1 VALNAAFVPRENA
14 MLVSDWS
21 FRQAAILLEKLVRRV
36 PGGTEREEL
45 ARRLTREAE
54 PLTFAAECL
63 RWFRWTEKDKE
74 TERLLPA
81 EVEEDIRR
89 TVAERVQASAAQEP
103 LYRRFIDDAP
113 YLLWIWATSG
123 MKGEVREY
131 LRHRFDSDPAEI
143 DEFLA
148 VYVGM
153 AWGMESGLPHKSD
166 FQRDAYDSI
175 SKLIEPEF
183 LFEKLRTQ
191 YGAELDSPDYYQ
203 HRRGALGRRIACQFA
218 FIHLSV
224 KKEMEQKA
232 KEEGGTESN

>member
-1 VALNAAFVPRENA
+1 
-14 MLVSDWS
+14 M
-21 FRQAAILLEKLVRRV
+21 
-36 PGGTEREEL
+36 
-45 ARRLTREAE
+45 
-54 PLTFAAECL
+54 
-63 RWFRWTEKDKE
+63 
-74 TERLLPA
+74 
-81 EVEEDIRR
+81 
-89 TVAERVQASAAQEP
+89 
-103 LYRRFIDDAP
+103 
-113 YLLWIWATSG
+113 
-123 MKGEVREY
+123 REY

-203 HRRGALGRRIACQFA
+203 HRGGALGRRIACQFA